1 MIISRF
7 VGSISGA
14 RLSPVI
20 AGIQQTG
27 VPATPTVTTSA
38 SSEAV
43 QSMTL
48 SGTFT
53 GVATTSRFF
62 QHGASSGALNSTLS
76 IANTATSGAL
86 SSLSDSQTVF
96 FRAAGQNDNYTKT
109 ISGTINPN
117 FFSTTVGIVWS
128 ENYNMVLTATTP
140 TITIGTF
147 TGSTPQN
154 FSINLSSVANT
165 VYHYK
170 IIAVNVFTRVE
181 SLINTYSEP
190 PAIGFGT
197 TRSQTTAATQPTPS
211 IVWEASETTRIANWR
226 LYLTSAADT
235 TYRWEYSSN
244 RSSWTDGGAMSV
256 YLTQHWTP
264 YLNPGTVDYATT
276 YTYYRAKATDGYGR
290 VKYSNVR
297 GVAPINLKWGA
308 LRDGVQVPGAYD
320 TGVPSGSFWMDAI
333 GRENKTA
340 VSISSFLGGFTRY
353 RVTST
358 RWILDKETGGF
369 ATSLNRKFRLWFRN
383 GWSSDRTST
392 FDDANRVQ
400 YDNFTDYP
408 DNSLSRSNDGYWTI
422 ETLEYGGGDMP
433 SSGGTYPDGYGNLW
447 AASTRTSVEVYVFIE
462 EQALRTTT
470 TNSESLYYN
479 GAT

>member
-1 MIISRF
+1 MILARF

-14 RLSPVI
+14 RLSPI
-20 AGIQQTG
+20 IGG
-27 VPATPTVTTSA
+27 PASSGAPSAPTVTTST

-43 QSMTL
+43 GSVAV

-53 GVATTSRFF
+53 GATTSRYF
-62 QHGASSGALNSTLS
+62 QHGASSGALNSTLN
-76 IANTATSGAL
+76 ITNDATSGTL
-86 SSLSDSQTVF
+86 TGLSDSETKF
-96 FRAAGQNDNYTKT
+96 FRAVGQNDNYVRT
-109 ISGTINPN
+109 ITGTINPN
-117 FFSTTVGIVWS
+117 FFSTQLSLIWGTSPTLDG
-128 ENYNMVLTATTP
+128 ATTVNL
-140 TITIGTF
+140 GTF
-147 TGSTPQN
+147 TGNTATS
-154 FSINLSSVANT
+154 FSVSRSSVANT
-165 VYHYK
+165 TYYYK
-170 IIAVNVFTRVE
+170 IVATNVFTTVE
-181 SLINTYSEP
+181 SSIISYIES

-211 IVWEASETTRIANWR
+211 IVWEASETTRISNWR

-256 YLTQHWTP
+256 FGTQHWTP

-308 LRDGVQVPGAYD
+308 LRNGVQDPGAYD
-320 TGVPSGSFWMDAI
+320 TSVPSGSFWMDAI

-447 AASTRTSVEVYVFIE
+447 AASLRTSVEVYAFIE
-462 EQALRTTT
+462 QQALRTTT
-470 TNSESLYYN
+470 TNSESLYYA